1 MYRCALTT
9 TLPPNWY
16 GNMTIVPDITTP
28 DDDALRNLN
37 LEISPL
43 LDFVPSAAVVDL
55 DSNEA

>member
-1 MYRCALTT
+1 
-9 TLPPNWY
+9 
-16 GNMTIVPDITTP
+16 MTIVPDITTP